1 MNPQIPRKKEE
12 AIWSTPVFQL
22 STMRPR
28 AVERRR
34 GHAQAAATQAQFTPH
49 THNILSFPSFVLSRS
64 DGPGLTQHCLLSIK
78 PKKSIRCWQ
87 PYTSPRPRRGSRSP
101 TRLLSLFYPTL
112 SGTFS
117 SFSSPTSASFIDDV
131 GGNGPYSSPKV
142 GAPPSVELCR
152 WSCEAAR

>member
-1 MNPQIPRKKEE
+1 MVYAGLSAQHRAAQGRRAE
-12 AIWSTPVFQL
+12 AGA
-22 STMRPR
+22 RPGR
-28 AVERRR
+28 NNLGLV
-34 GHAQAAATQAQFTPH
+34 HPP

-87 PYTSPRPRRGSRSP
+87 PYTSPHPRRGSRSP

-117 SFSSPTSASFIDDV
+117 SFSYPTSASFTDDV

-142 GAPPSVELCR
+142 GTPPSVELCR